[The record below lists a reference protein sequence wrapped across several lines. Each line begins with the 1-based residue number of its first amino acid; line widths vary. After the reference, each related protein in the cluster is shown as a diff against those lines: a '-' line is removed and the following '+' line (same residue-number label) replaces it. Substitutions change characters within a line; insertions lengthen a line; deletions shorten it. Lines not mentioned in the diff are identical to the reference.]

1 MRDYCIA
8 AKTNPR
14 LGCALWPVNYLI
26 VCENSVTFFFFLRQF
41 VSVVAL
47 ALAAQLP
54 GSITIDP
61 FYITADERKAPFVM
75 QSSACN
81 TFYITGISVCN
92 LWMKFANLYAYIRY

>member
-1 MRDYCIA
+1 MRSLA
-8 AKTNPR
+8 
-14 LGCALWPVNYLI
+14 
-26 VCENSVTFFFFLRQF
+26 CELLNRVREQRYFFLRQF